1 MLYALLQA
9 QTTAQPTLSSE
20 VILSNS
26 VMTAFFSGLNV
37 SLIYNLTI
45 ISNNSLGIAFSES
58 QQFCKF
64 MKNCYHKF
72 ILCTYLHINYIQM
85 TLKVLT
91 IAIQ

>member
-9 QTTAQPTLSSE
+9 QNTAQPTLSSE
-20 VILSNS
+20 VVSNS
-26 VMTAFFSGLNV
+26 VVTAFFSGLNV

-64 MKNCYHKF
+64 MNIC
-72 ILCTYLHINYIQM
+72 
-85 TLKVLT
+85 
-91 IAIQ
+91 

>member
-9 QTTAQPTLSSE
+9 QNTAQPTLSSE
-20 VILSNS
+20 VVLSNS
-26 VMTAFFSGLNV
+26 VVTALFSGLNV

-64 MKNCYHKF
+64 MNNC
-72 ILCTYLHINYIQM
+72 
-85 TLKVLT
+85 
-91 IAIQ
+91 

>member
-9 QTTAQPTLSSE
+9 QNATQSTLSSE
-20 VILSNS
+20 IVLSNS
-26 VMTAFFSGLNV
+26 VMTAFFSGLSA

-64 MKNCYHKF
+64 MNIC
-72 ILCTYLHINYIQM
+72 
-85 TLKVLT
+85 
-91 IAIQ
+91 